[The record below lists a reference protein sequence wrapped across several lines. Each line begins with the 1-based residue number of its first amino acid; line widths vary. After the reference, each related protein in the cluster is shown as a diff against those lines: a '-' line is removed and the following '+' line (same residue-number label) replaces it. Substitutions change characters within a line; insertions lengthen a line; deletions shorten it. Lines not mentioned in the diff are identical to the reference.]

1 MTKLQIEIF
10 KKMSPAKKWQLTM
23 DLYYSMRALKKAA
36 IRQQNPNWDDK
47 KVENE
52 LIKHFIHAR
61 T

>member
-1 MTKLQIEIF
+1 MTKLQLEIF

-23 DLYYSMRALKKAA
+23 DLYYSMRALKKAG
-36 IRQQNPNWDDK
+36 IKHQHPDWDDK

-52 LIKHFIHAR
+52 LIKLFIHAR